1 MAHRYSYTSS
11 LADRAVLAGFAV
23 SLCCVTIPAA
33 PAVSGFLRR
42 SAAFSIWVGGF
53 GHVHGPVCGL
63 QPVRGAVLSSY
74 MIASPRVSGPSGAAV
89 ANFGWL
95 GSFGHDVLVSGGP
108 GLPQCVPRVPCAV
121 RLVGCCG
128 HWVPPCCSRACVLFR
143 CGVPPPCSG
152 GPNALRRLPLPD
164 HTPAA
169 YVGVGPGPGGSLWA
183 PGPKLRL
190 VVPVTRCRFLGE
202 IFGFAC

>member
-1 MAHRYSYTSS
+1 M
-11 LADRAVLAGFAV
+11 VLYN
-23 SLCCVTIPAA
+23 CCW
-33 PAVSGFLRR
+33 PAVWRIGIRILPHSLTGPCWRGSLFHCAASRSPRPRLFLDFCGAQRRFLSGWVV
-42 SAAFSIWVGGF
+42 SAM
-53 GHVHGPVCGL
+53 VHGPVCGL

-128 HWVPPCCSRACVLFR
+128 HWVPPCCSRACVPFR
-143 CGVPPPCSG
+143 GCRPRALAGPTHSGDLHSPTTPRPPRWGSVLGPVGRSG
-152 GPNALRRLPLPD
+152 PRDRSCAWR
-164 HTPAA
+164 AQ
-169 YVGVGPGPGGSLWA
+169 
-183 PGPKLRL
+183 
-190 VVPVTRCRFLGE
+190 
-202 IFGFAC
+202 

>member
-1 MAHRYSYTSS
+1 MAHRTSYTSS

-53 GHVHGPVCGL
+53 GH
-63 QPVRGAVLSSY
+63 GAWASLRPPTSKGGRAVVVYDCVSS
-74 MIASPRVSGPSGAAV
+74 G
-89 ANFGWL
+89 L
-95 GSFGHDVLVSGGP
+95 GS
-108 GLPQCVPRVPCAV
+108 
-121 RLVGCCG
+121 VGCRCG
-128 HWVPPCCSRACVLFR
+128 EFRLAGQFWSRCAGQRRPRPTTVCPTRPLRRPSRRLLWSLGAPLLQSCLRSVS
-143 CGVPPPCSG
+143 GVPPPCSG

>member
-95 GSFGHDVLVSGGP
+95 GSFGHDVLASGGP

-128 HWVPPCCSRACVLFR
+128 HWVPPCCSRACVPFR
-143 CGVPPPCSG
+143 GCRPRALAGPTHSGDFHSPTTPRPPMWGSVLGPVGRSG
-152 GPNALRRLPLPD
+152 PRDRSCAWW
-164 HTPAA
+164 
-169 YVGVGPGPGGSLWA
+169 SQ
-183 PGPKLRL
+183 
-190 VVPVTRCRFLGE
+190 
-202 IFGFAC
+202 